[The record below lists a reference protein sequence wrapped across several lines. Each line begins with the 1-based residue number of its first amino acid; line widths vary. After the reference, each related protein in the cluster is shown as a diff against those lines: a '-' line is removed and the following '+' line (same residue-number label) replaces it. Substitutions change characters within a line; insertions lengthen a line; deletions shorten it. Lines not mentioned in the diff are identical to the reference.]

1 LWQQLSTLVTGSF
14 FWFVFLLWPPL
25 LRGGFVLGLG
35 IFFLQFY
42 LFLWTK
48 FSSYKSAFAPT
59 SSLQILSKQNKAWVG
74 CSLVWSC
81 SREHIPFQLLL
92 LLTPRFLINNCG
104 RKIHSSFHD
113 LLVFCCC
120 CCCGVLGVEIL
131 QTCELVFFCV
141 FVCCFDI
148 GTRLDSRFV
157 TVEEPSTDLWT
168 LIFTKVPKPNF
179 IFLFFLRLIVEGF
192 FFL

>member
-1 LWQQLSTLVTGSF
+1 MFWGWGLF
-14 FWFVFLLWPPL
+14 FFFAIIYIVCGHNSPPIKLLLIPQVLFRFSPSKIKPGF
-25 LRGGFVLGLG
+25 GG
-35 IFFLQFY
+35 
-42 LFLWTK
+42 
-48 FSSYKSAFAPT
+48 
-59 SSLQILSKQNKAWVG
+59 
-74 CSLVWSC
+74 SLVWSC
-81 SREHIPFQLLL
+81 SREYIPFQLLL

-120 CCCGVLGVEIL
+120 GGVLGVEIL

-168 LIFTKVPKPNF
+168 LIFTKFPKPNF
-179 IFLFFLRLIVEGF
+179 IFVFFSG
-192 FFL
+192 